1 MQNNTLYAATLFDSA
16 DFDVLEKETE
26 MQDFTAAGNY
36 KIEFVSTDFEKYKS
50 YDLEKYINDVENFGL
65 KKTWFGICKY
75 VLENGENADF
85 LNIKNFGKMYEIA
98 LAIQDKIQKKNNG
111 QYYTP
116 DDVAFIMS
124 GWLLGLDGENVC
136 DVACGTG
143 KLILT
148 YLDLIGEK
156 NAKNLIKSG
165 NLYLY
170 DADDVALEICKT
182 SILIKYGLELER
194 NLHCI
199 AGDFLSQKIE
209 LPQNCKVIS
218 NPPYAK
224 IQETGKDWQNTKVL
238 NDSQE
243 LYSVFME
250 KIVEQ
255 SESSVIIT
263 PYSFISGS
271 KFYSLRQVLNNC
283 NGEIY
288 SFDNVP
294 GNIFCGR
301 KHGIFN
307 TNTSNSVRAAITVV
321 RKNNSNGFRL
331 TPLIRFKST
340 ERKNLL
346 TCEKLESFLSEK
358 NQKITNKSKMFY
370 KCFKELQP
378 LFDCLKEKS
387 DGHTLVELLS
397 ENGEFTISMPNTCRY
412 YTTAFAGIMNRSG
425 QITLHFSD
433 KDIFNYVFCLI
444 NSSFVYWH
452 WRLYDGGINYPR
464 SLLMQVPVIYNILS
478 DEDKS
483 FFKETANEMIEK
495 ASQFVITKN
504 NVGIQENIKYP
515 REYRDKINQRFT
527 QILGIDVSN
536 KTFDLIH
543 SNMALEVNV

>member
-1 MQNNTLYAATLFDSA
+1 MQNNTLYAQNLFDFS
-16 DFDVLEKETE
+16 DVEILEKEENPLENTSE
-26 MQDFTAAGNY
+26 I
-36 KIEFVSTDFEKYKS
+36 KVVLPEIILEKYNS
-50 YDLEKYINDVENFGL
+50 YNLENYINDVETLGL
-65 KKTWFGICKY
+65 TQTWFFICKY

-85 LNIKNFGKMYEIA
+85 LNIKNFGEMYEIG

-116 DDVAFIMS
+116 DDVALIMS
-124 GWLLGLDGENVC
+124 KWLLNLQGEKVC

-148 YLDLIGEK
+148 YLELIGTE
-156 NAKNLIKSG
+156 NAQTLIKNG

-170 DADDVALEICKT
+170 DTDRTALEICKT
-182 SILIKYGLELER
+182 SIMIKYGLDLEKK
-194 NLHCI
+194 LHCI
-199 AGDFLSQKIE
+199 AGDFLSQTIA
-209 LPQNCKVIS
+209 LPKDCKVIS

-224 IQETGKDWQNTKVL
+224 IIATGSDWKNTKVL
-238 NDSQE
+238 NDSKE

-250 KIVEQ
+250 KIIIQ
-255 SESSVIIT
+255 SKASVIIT
-263 PYSFISGS
+263 PYSFISSS
-271 KFYSLRQVLNNC
+271 KFYSLRQIFNNC

-321 RKNNSNGFRL
+321 RKDNSNGFRL
-331 TPLIRFKST
+331 TPLIRFKQT
-340 ERKNLL
+340 ERKELL
-346 TCEKLESFLSEK
+346 TCEMLESFLSEK
-358 NQKITNKSKMFY
+358 HMKITNQKKMFC

-378 LFDCLKEKS
+378 LFDCLTKKS
-387 DGHTLVELLS
+387 NGHTLAELVS
-397 ENGEFTISMPNTCRY
+397 ENGDFTISMPNTCRY

-425 QITLHFSD
+425 QIILHFAD
-433 KDIFNYVFCLI
+433 KEIFNYVFCLI

-464 SLLMQVPVIYNILS
+464 SLLMQVPSIFELLS
-478 DEDKS
+478 DNDK
-483 FFKETANEMIEK
+483 FFFEQVANEMIEK
-495 ASQFVITKN
+495 ADNFIITKN
-504 NVGIQENIKYP
+504 NVGVQENIKYP
-515 REYRDKINQRFT
+515 RCYRDRINQ
-527 QILGIDVSN
+527 QIVHILGIEVSN
-536 KTFDLIH
+536 NDFDLIH

>member
-1 MQNNTLYAATLFDSA
+1 MQNNSLYANTFFDFSDVA
-16 DFDVLEKETE
+16 VLEKESE
-26 MQDFTAAGNY
+26 QQDFSPAENY
-36 KIEFVSTDFEKYKS
+36 KIDFIPADFEKYKS
-50 YDLEKYINDVENFGL
+50 YNLEKYITDVETLGL
-65 KKTWFGICKY
+65 KQTWFYICKY
-75 VLENGENADF
+75 VLENGENVDF
-85 LNIKNFGKMYEIA
+85 LNIKNFGEMYEIG

-116 DDVAFIMS
+116 DDVALIMS
-124 GWLLGLDGENVC
+124 NWLFGLQGEKVC

-148 YLDLIGEK
+148 YLDLIGSE
-156 NAKNLIKSG
+156 NARNLIQSG
-165 NLYLY
+165 KLYLY
-170 DADDVALEICKT
+170 DADETALEICKT
-182 SILIKYGLELER
+182 SILVKYGLDLEE
-194 NLHCI
+194 NLHCV
-199 AGDFLSQKIE
+199 AGDFLSQKIA
-209 LPQNCKVIS
+209 LPKNCKVIS

-224 IQETGKDWQNTKVL
+224 IIATGTDWKNTKVL
-238 NDSQE
+238 NDLQE

-250 KIVEQ
+250 KIITQ

-271 KFYSLRQVLNNC
+271 KFYSLRRILNNC

-321 RKNNSNGFRL
+321 RSDNSSGFKL
-331 TPLIRFKST
+331 TPLIRFKQT
-340 ERKNLL
+340 ERKELL
-346 TCEKLESFLSEK
+346 TCEKLESFLPEK
-358 NQKITNKSKMFY
+358 RQKITNRNRMFY

-378 LFDCLKEKS
+378 LFDCLTEKAN
-387 DGHTLVELLS
+387 GHTLGELVS
-397 ENGEFTISMPNTCRY
+397 ENGDFVISMPNTCRY

-444 NSSFVYWH
+444 SSSFVYWH

-464 SLLMQVPVIYNILS
+464 NLLKLLLKKTILENEASLW
-478 DEDKS
+478 
-483 FFKETANEMIEK
+483 
-495 ASQFVITKN
+495 
-504 NVGIQENIKYP
+504 
-515 REYRDKINQRFT
+515 R
-527 QILGIDVSN
+527 N
-536 KTFDLIH
+536 KKWQ
-543 SNMALEVNV
+543 